1 MDDRPTGLTSG
12 LRPAP
17 VVAPP
22 RPRGLGLSW
31 KLLFLTVLFVMA
43 SEVLIYV
50 PSIANFRSSWLAD
63 RLTIGG
69 TAALVIVG
77 SDRAELPRQIQND
90 LLAAVGAT
98 AIAIRNGATSRL
110 IATVDMPP
118 TVDITADL
126 RMMNAVGDIVAAF
139 RTLRSSG

>member
-12 LRPAP
+12 LRSAP
-17 VVAPP
+17 VKRPT
-22 RPRGLGLSW
+22 RPRGLDLSL
-31 KLLFLTVLFVMA
+31 KLLLLTVLFVMA

-50 PSIANFRSSWLAD
+50 PSISNFRSSWLAD
-63 RLTIGG
+63 RLTMAD
-69 TAALVIVG
+69 TASLVIVG
-77 SDRAELPRQIQND
+77 TARAPLPRQIQND

-118 TVDITADL
+118 NVDITADL
-126 RMMNAVGDIVAAF
+126 RM
-139 RTLRSSG
+139 